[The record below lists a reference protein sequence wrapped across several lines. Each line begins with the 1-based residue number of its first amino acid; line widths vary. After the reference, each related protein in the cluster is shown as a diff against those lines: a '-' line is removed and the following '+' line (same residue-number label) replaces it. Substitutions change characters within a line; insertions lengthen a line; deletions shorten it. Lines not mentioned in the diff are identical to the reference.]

1 MRGRP
6 AEEWED
12 RAETPLPQRGAANRR
27 DRGPFAS
34 AGSVRSPLVEG
45 RLLTPSQVSME
56 GREEVGDPVLT
67 PPPSTRAGDAQRA
80 PAAKQLRLLLTK
92 ARGLPE
98 RWGGTERCQLC
109 PGSAGH
115 LSSPRGRQS
124 RARGP
129 SAAVRVSANH
139 TSKLRVAWVF
149 TVWMMIYK
157 VQGGPACL
165 SGSWPQSGPVCCW
178 CSRNL
183 LHANRTQGQLSD
195 HTSQAFLLRKEA
207 GTVLPLTWDGESC
220 LEPSCL
226 QGSGLICSV
235 R

>member
-1 MRGRP
+1 MREINLPPSQTSLPQVSRDSMRGRP
-6 AEEWED
+6 AEERED
-12 RAETPLPQRGAANRR
+12 EAETPLPQRGAANRR

-80 PAAKQLRLLLTK
+80 PAARQLGLLLTK

-139 TSKLRVAWVF
+139 TSKLR
-149 TVWMMIYK
+149 
-157 VQGGPACL
+157 GHLG
-165 SGSWPQSGPVCCW
+165 
-178 CSRNL
+178 
-183 LHANRTQGQLSD
+183 LHGLD
-195 HTSQAFLLRKEA
+195 
-207 GTVLPLTWDGESC
+207 DD
-220 LEPSCL
+220 L
-226 QGSGLICSV
+226 QGSRWACLPFWVMATEWPCLLLV
-235 R
+235 Q